1 MKLYSTG
8 TLKGRPIA
16 ATDEDIGKCADLLL
30 DDRDWTLR
38 YLVVDTGHWLP
49 GRKVV
54 ISPAEIARH
63 GPLTPDGHIQ
73 TRLTRHQIKES
84 PSLEEHAP
92 VSRQLE
98 QQLAAYYGWPA
109 YWEGGALWGTAAMQP
124 DPIAA
129 ELGSKL
135 SPNLTE
141 SAQAENH
148 LHSAR
153 ELGHYANHAADG
165 DLGSL
170 RELLFDPDPWQVR
183 YAVLKTSRWFGGSLR
198 VFPVKWIDHIDA
210 VGRIIFTQQS
220 REAIRACPEVET
232 AEILDEATVERIQEY
247 FR

>member
-8 TLKGRPIA
+8 MLKGRPIA

-54 ISPAEIARH
+54 IAPSEIARH
-63 GPLTPDGHIQ
+63 GPLTADGHIR
-73 TRLTRHQIKES
+73 TKLTRRQIKES

-124 DPIAA
+124 DAVGTVP
-129 ELGSKL
+129 GDKL
-135 SPNLTE
+135 SPDLTE
-141 SAQAENH
+141 SAQTENH

-165 DLGSL
+165 DLGLL
-170 RELLFDPDPWQVR
+170 RELLFDPECWQAR
-183 YAVLKTSRWFGGSLR
+183 YVVLKTSRWFGGSLR
-198 VFPVKWIDHIDA
+198 VFPVSWIDRIDT
-210 VGRIIFTQQS
+210 VGRTIFTQQS
-220 REAIRACPEVET
+220 REEIRACPEVERSDL
-232 AEILDEATVERIQEY
+232 LDEGTVERIEEY
-247 FR
+247 FN